1 LPFFYLLK
9 TKKERKNNMRII
21 DTGITKEILSGENF
35 PQLKIADKL
44 YTVDNRQKTYDEI
57 TKVQKDI
64 NLDDNEKTRK
74 IYELALG
81 KEATKEILELNL
93 PVENTVFLSYCIM
106 GAIIGEDP
114 KKLQDEARK
123 N

>member
-1 LPFFYLLK
+1 
-9 TKKERKNNMRII
+9 MRII

-44 YTVDNRQKTYDEI
+44 YTVDNRQKTFDKI
-57 TKVQKDI
+57 TKVQK
-64 NLDDNEKTRK
+64 NTELDDNERTNK

-81 KEATKEILELNL
+81 KDAAKEILEMNL
-93 PVENTVFLSYCIM
+93 PVESSVYLSYCIM
-106 GAIIGEDP
+106 GAIVGEDP

>member
-1 LPFFYLLK
+1 
-9 TKKERKNNMRII
+9 MRII

-44 YTVDNRQKTYDEI
+44 YTVDNRQKTFDKI
-57 TKVQKDI
+57 TKIQK
-64 NLDDNEKTRK
+64 NTELDDNEKTNK

-81 KEATKEILELNL
+81 EDAAKEILELNL

>member
-1 LPFFYLLK
+1 
-9 TKKERKNNMRII
+9 MRII

-44 YTVDNRQKTYDEI
+44 YTVDNRQKTFDKI
-57 TKVQKDI
+57 TKIQK
-64 NLDDNEKTRK
+64 NTELDDNEKTNK

-81 KEATKEILELNL
+81 EDAAKEILEMNL
-93 PVENTVFLSYCIM
+93 PVESSVYLSYCIM
-106 GAIIGEDP
+106 GAIVGEDP
-114 KKLQDEARK
+114 KKIQDEARK

>member
-1 LPFFYLLK
+1 
-9 TKKERKNNMRII
+9 MRII

-44 YTVDNRQKTYDEI
+44 YTVDNRQKTFDEI
-57 TKVQKDI
+57 TKVQEDVK
-64 NLDDNEKTRK
+64 LDDNEKTRK
-74 IYELALG
+74 IYALALG
-81 KEATKEILELNL
+81 KESTKEILELNL
-93 PVENTVFLSYCIM
+93 PVESTVFLSYCIM

>member
-1 LPFFYLLK
+1 
-9 TKKERKNNMRII
+9 MRII
-21 DTGITKEILSGENF
+21 DTGITKEILNGDNC

-44 YTVDNRQKTYDEI
+44 YTVDNRQKTFDEI
-57 TKVQKDI
+57 KKIQK
-64 NLDDNEKTRK
+64 NTELDDNERTNK

-81 KEATKEILELNL
+81 EDAAKEILEMNL
-93 PVENTVFLSYCIM
+93 PVESSVYLSYCIM
-106 GAIIGEDP
+106 GAIVGEDP